1 MWQLVKQV
9 SFPSPYFLWWMHSFS
24 YVRGFPMRFFYTVTS
39 FNEASEDTGF
49 HCICF
54 FSLQLFVAIL
64 AVSFSPSLLRSF
76 ASSVRG
82 EVSE

>member
-1 MWQLVKQV
+1 MV
-9 SFPSPYFLWWMHSFS
+9 M
-24 YVRGFPMRFFYTVTS
+24 S

-49 HCICF
+49 HCFCF